1 LRSKPV
7 FDPVSILLAVKSG
20 PDPSA
25 YTVLRPDLAY
35 FTRERFGN
43 NLGRVGA
50 IVVAVVCAVGWFLL
64 IANSGAVAFFF
75 PDPLARAGVY
85 LFESSIAIA
94 GLAAAF
100 VILPRSLER
109 QSRSALILTP
119 DGLILAD
126 WEQSEVI
133 RAIDY
138 RATDK
143 LTLKVVTV
151 DEAPDL
157 YNRLIMTEHD
167 KTRRWTIEE
176 YFEVYPAEIAW
187 RVMRDYA
194 RAKERG

>member
-1 LRSKPV
+1 V

-64 IANSGAVAFFF
+64 ISNSGAVAFFF
-75 PDPLARAGVY
+75 PDPLARGCVSLRVRYRPCRSRLSFCDRATEPGATKPAG
-85 LFESSIAIA
+85 
-94 GLAAAF
+94 
-100 VILPRSLER
+100 RSF
-109 QSRSALILTP
+109 LTP

-157 YNRLIMTEHD
+157 YRLIMTEHG

>member
-1 LRSKPV
+1 V
-7 FDPVSILLAVKSG
+7 FDPVSILLAAKSG
-20 PDPSA
+20 LDPSA
-25 YTVLRPDLAY
+25 YTVLRPDPAY
-35 FTRERFGN
+35 FKRERFGN
-43 NLGRVGA
+43 NLGRAGA
-50 IVVAVVCAVGWFLL
+50 IVVAVCAVGWLLL
-64 IANSGAVAFFF
+64 IPNNGAFAFFF
-75 PDPLARAGVY
+75 SDPLARAGVY
-85 LFESSIAIA
+85 LYEFSFALA

-109 QSRSALILTP
+109 KSRQALILTP

-157 YNRLIMTEHD
+157 YRLIMTEHG

-176 YFEVYPAEIAW
+176 YFEVYPAEIAS

>member
-1 LRSKPV
+1 
-7 FDPVSILLAVKSG
+7 
-20 PDPSA
+20 
-25 YTVLRPDLAY
+25 VLRPDPAY
-35 FTRERFGN
+35 FKREHFGN

-50 IVVAVVCAVGWFLL
+50 IVVAIVCAVGWFLL
-64 IANSGAVAFFF
+64 IPNNGAFALFF

-85 LFESSIAIA
+85 LFESSFALA
-94 GLAAAF
+94 GLIAAF
-100 VILPRSLER
+100 VILPRSLKR
-109 QSRSALILTP
+109 QSRRALILTP

-126 WEQSEVI
+126 WEKREVI

-157 YNRLIMTEHD
+157 YRLIMMEHG
-167 KTRRWTIEE
+167 KTTRWTIEG
-176 YFEVYPAEIAW
+176 YFDQHPAKIAS